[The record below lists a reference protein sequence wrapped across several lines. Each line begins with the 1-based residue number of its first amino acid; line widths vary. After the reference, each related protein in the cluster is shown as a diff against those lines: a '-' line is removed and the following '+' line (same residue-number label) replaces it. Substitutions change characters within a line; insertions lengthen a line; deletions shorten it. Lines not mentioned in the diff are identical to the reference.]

1 MVTNMNMHSAPTEQQ
16 HFNACR
22 QYQAYYDNA
31 FRDVGGHVPQLTF
44 GQTVN
49 NYRRECLR
57 AFKRTF
63 LPQNHELY
71 QIQYRGLSPDALPVF
86 EKQLLEACV
95 QHATNPQTLG
105 GLPGEYKQVKA
116 RNPYTDRVD
125 AIHFIGHWDAASQ
138 SERSFCA
145 DPAYG
150 FRPGRVAKI
159 RTPDTHPGWFPKEIP
174 SVWMSGNAKVA

>member
-1 MVTNMNMHSAPTEQQ
+1 MPVEG
-16 HFNACR
+16 
-22 QYQAYYDNA
+22 
-31 FRDVGGHVPQLTF
+31 RDLSSRRTQDVVRDLGI
-44 GQTVN
+44 GQPIN
-49 NYRRECLR
+49 SE
-57 AFKRTF
+57 
-63 LPQNHELY
+63 E
-71 QIQYRGLSPDALPVF
+71 
-86 EKQLLEACV
+86 
-95 QHATNPQTLG
+95 
-105 GLPGEYKQVKA
+105 
-116 RNPYTDRVD
+116 YTDRVD

>member
-1 MVTNMNMHSAPTEQQ
+1 MRSVTLVVTCHN
-16 HFNACR
+16 R
-22 QYQAYYDNA
+22 
-31 FRDVGGHVPQLTF
+31 LF

-57 AFKRTF
+57 TFKRTF

-105 GLPGEYKQVKA
+105 VLPGEYKQVKA